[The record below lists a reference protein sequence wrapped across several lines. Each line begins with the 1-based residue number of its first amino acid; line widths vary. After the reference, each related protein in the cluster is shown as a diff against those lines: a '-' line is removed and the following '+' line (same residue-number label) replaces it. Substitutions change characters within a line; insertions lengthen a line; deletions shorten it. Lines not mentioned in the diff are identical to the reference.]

1 MNALATSR
9 AASGPLVGVR
19 VLDFGSYIA
28 GPYGAAVLGD
38 LGADVIKIESVGG
51 DLARHWGPFL
61 RGESRLFQGYNR
73 NKRSVAVDLRAP
85 AGRDVAH
92 ALARTADVVIENMR
106 PGITAR
112 LGVDWPT
119 LRALNPRLI
128 YVSSTAFGSRGPY
141 RDRPGFD
148 PLLQS
153 MSGAASA
160 NARLFGVPAH
170 ICSVAVS
177 DYQAGMLVAL
187 AVSAALY
194 HRANTGE
201 GQHIE
206 TSLLQAAMSV
216 QSASYVQPLECEEV
230 GAAGIY
236 PYHMF
241 ATADGQVFLAIGND
255 KFWELLAEALGRS
268 DLATDPRYAK
278 NGDRVSRAAELDAI
292 LEPLLKSSRPAT
304 GSTCWSPP
312 AFPAPRCRT
321 ARRSSTIRRSRRWA
335 WRRRSSTRASG
346 RCGSTAC
353 RSSSRARPARS
364 SARRRCSASTPPRSW
379 ASWATARTASRS
391 WRATV

>member
-1 MNALATSR
+1 MNVQANPR
-9 AASGPLVGVR
+9 PASGPLVGVR

-153 MSGAASA
+153 MSGAAMRQCA
-160 NARLFGVPAH
+160 TVRRAAAHLLGGGVGLPGRNVGGAGGERGALSPREHRRGPAH
-170 ICSVAVS
+170 RDLAAAGGDVGAVELVHPAARVRGGGRRRHLPVPRVRDRGRPGLPRHRQRQVLGAAVRGARPPRPRHRSALRQERRARVARRRARRDS
-177 DYQAGMLVAL
+177 R
-187 AVSAALY
+187 AVVEDAI
-194 HRANTGE
+194 N
-201 GQHIE
+201 
-206 TSLLQAAMSV
+206 
-216 QSASYVQPLECEEV
+216 QPL
-230 GAAGIY
+230 G
-236 PYHMF
+236 
-241 ATADGQVFLAIGND
+241 
-255 KFWELLAEALGRS
+255 
-268 DLATDPRYAK
+268 
-278 NGDRVSRAAELDAI
+278 
-292 LEPLLKSSRPAT
+292 RPA
-304 GSTCWSPP
+304 GRRRR
-312 AFPAPRCRT
+312 ARAPRCRT

-335 WRRRSSTRASG
+335 WRR
-346 RCGSTAC
+346 
-353 RSSSRARPARS
+353 
-364 SARRRCSASTPPRSW
+364 
-379 ASWATARTASRS
+379 
-391 WRATV
+391 